1 MITAITVNLELKE
14 LHETLAE
21 CRPEPG
27 LDYGS
32 ELAIMRLT
40 GLTDE
45 QIYCQWLT
53 EANWL
58 TMGDDPGLF
67 ARMQIDE
74 PIAYGAG
81 DLQHLMIAAAESNP
95 LWHET
100 FIQGLK
106 EVDQWRSDQ
115 THPVMV
121 MAELSAPPSLNPSP
135 SLNPNP
141 SQKVQLTWMAR
152 LFMIVAMF
160 VNIVSSHGKILLT
173 QFRAKPGQV
182 GRIQRQLQAFT
193 AKFSGVALQ
202 QVSRMTGTMN
212 NKSESL

>member
-1 MITAITVNLELKE
+1 MVATIAVDLELEE
-14 LHETLAE
+14 LHEILAE
-21 CRPEPG
+21 CRLESG
-27 LDYGS
+27 LDYSS
-32 ELAIMRLT
+32 ELTVLRLT

-67 ARMQIDE
+67 ARMQVDE

-100 FIQGLK
+100 FNQGLQ
-106 EVDQWRSDQ
+106 EIDQWRSDRMI
-115 THPVMV
+115 PVTV
-121 MAELSAPPSLNPSP
+121 MAEQSVNPNLNPEQIPVPSLNPKP
-135 SLNPNP
+135 
-141 SQKVQLTWMAR
+141 QLTWMVR
-152 LFMIVAMF
+152 LSMMKTMCVG
-160 VNIVSSHGKILLT
+160 IVSSLEKILRM
-173 QFRAKPGQV
+173 QFKQKAAQAKH
-182 GRIQRQLQAFT
+182 IQKQLQGFT
-193 AKFSGVALQ
+193 TRFSGMALQ
-202 QVSRMTGTMN
+202 QVSRMIGMRR